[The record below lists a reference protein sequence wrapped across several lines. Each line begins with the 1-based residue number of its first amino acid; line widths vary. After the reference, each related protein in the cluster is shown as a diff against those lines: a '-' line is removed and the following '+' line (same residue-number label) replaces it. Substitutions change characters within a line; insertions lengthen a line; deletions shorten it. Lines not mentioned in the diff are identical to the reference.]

1 MTTKRATAPKMAV
14 IRVDRIGGWGAV
26 NYHHSLECS
35 HTEVRRRCANVGDR
49 IACVR
54 CQEVLERRA
63 ALAGVAP
70 TNQISNTDESI
81 AAEMTQES
89 RIKANIASMLGIPAD
104 TIDVALAPTRQ
115 IIIFLSPQ
123 EVTRLSGT

>member
-1 MTTKRATAPKMAV
+1 
-14 IRVDRIGGWGAV
+14 VDRIGGWGTV
-26 NYHHSLECS
+26 NYHHSLECT
-35 HTEVRRRCANVGDR
+35 HTEVRRRCAKVGVR

-104 TIDVALAPTRQ
+104 TIDVALSPTRQ

>member
-1 MTTKRATAPKMAV
+1 
-14 IRVDRIGGWGAV
+14 
-26 NYHHSLECS
+26 
-35 HTEVRRRCANVGDR
+35 
-49 IACVR
+49 
-54 CQEVLERRA
+54 
-63 ALAGVAP
+63 
-70 TNQISNTDESI
+70 
-81 AAEMTQES
+81 MTQES